1 MIRKWHKLNL
11 QKISRLRNYCMHLI
25 LCVRFPGTIFD
36 WQKGPIAEEFQNF
49 LQGSKLYE
57 GRTMSAFSHDGI
69 PNSWPFT
76 GYMVAFQ

>member
-1 MIRKWHKLNL
+1 
-11 QKISRLRNYCMHLI
+11 MHLI

-57 GRTMSAFSHDGI
+57 GRTMSALV
-69 PNSWPFT
+69 
-76 GYMVAFQ
+76 MMAFPTRGPLLGTW